1 LEANQLPDRLPLVQR
16 KTRKVARAPR
26 RPESN
31 GNVRLGVLADWIGF
45 HLRLAQ
51 DASFRAFAKHSGQP
65 HLKPGRFAAL
75 MVIRNNPGITQVAL
89 GRAIARDKSTVTPL
103 VQELHRHGLV
113 RRSPSAVDRRS
124 ITLTLTRA
132 GEAALTDLLVHARAH
147 DRRLDAIVGKR
158 KAALVTLLRRITDAL
173 G

>member
-1 LEANQLPDRLPLVQR
+1 MPDRLPLVQR
-16 KTRKVARAPR
+16 KTRKVSRASQ
-26 RPESN
+26 RPERD
-31 GNVRLGVLADWIGF
+31 GEVRLGVLADWLGF

-65 HLKPGRFAAL
+65 HLKPGRFAAM
-75 MVIRNNPGITQVAL
+75 MVIHNNPGITQTAL
-89 GRAIARDKSTVTPL
+89 GRAISRDKSTVTPL
-103 VQELHRHGLV
+103 IQELHRHGLV

-124 ITLTLTRA
+124 ITLTLTRT
-132 GEAALTDLLVHARAH
+132 GEAALADLLVHARAH

-158 KAALVTLLRRITDAL
+158 KAALVTLLRKITDAM

>member
-1 LEANQLPDRLPLVQR
+1 VS
-16 KTRKVARAPR
+16 RASQ
-26 RPESN
+26 RPERN
-31 GNVRLGVLADWIGF
+31 GEVRLGVLADWLGF

-65 HLKPGRFAAL
+65 HLKPGRFAAM
-75 MVIRNNPGITQVAL
+75 MVIHYNPGITQTAL
-89 GRAIARDKSTVTPL
+89 GRAISRDKTPL
-103 VQELHRHGLV
+103 VLELHRLGLV

-124 ITLTLTRA
+124 ITLTLTRG
-132 GEAALTDLLVHARAH
+132 GEAALADLLVHARAH

-158 KAALVTLLRRITDAL
+158 KAALVTLLRKITDAL